1 MHPACVNHSGLSYIY
16 LNTQDSLAKL
26 MANDPEPNAD
36 YSSLLKFDGE
46 TMIVARNDMAIFNA
60 FASCPQLAEV
70 IFPNTLL

>member
-26 MANDPEPNAD
+26 MANEPNAD
-36 YSSLLKFDGE
+36 YTSLSKFDGE

>member
-26 MANDPEPNAD
+26 MNDEPNAD

-46 TMIVARNDMAIFNA
+46 TMTVARNDMAIFNA

>member
-26 MANDPEPNAD
+26 MANEPNAD
-36 YSSLLKFDGE
+36 YTSLSKFD
-46 TMIVARNDMAIFNA
+46 DMAIFNA